1 LFACLPA
8 RLPACLPLIEQI
20 NNQPIVR
27 FAAGSTSS
35 STSTSAAL
43 PIIIGGCRQKSLLG
57 GYKPA
62 VEIQNLHL
70 EKVVTYDWATTPV
83 SSTNTSNPATV
94 RFDAAHTVDVSV
106 RVNRTTTKE

>member
-1 LFACLPA
+1 M
-8 RLPACLPLIEQI
+8 
-20 NNQPIVR
+20 VR

-35 STSTSAAL
+35 STTTGAAL
-43 PIIIGGCRQKSLLG
+43 PVIIGGCRQKSLLR

-62 VEIQNLHL
+62 VEIQNLQL
-70 EKVVTYDWATTPV
+70 QKVVTYDWVTTPV

-94 RFDAAHTVDVSV
+94 KFDATHTVDVSV